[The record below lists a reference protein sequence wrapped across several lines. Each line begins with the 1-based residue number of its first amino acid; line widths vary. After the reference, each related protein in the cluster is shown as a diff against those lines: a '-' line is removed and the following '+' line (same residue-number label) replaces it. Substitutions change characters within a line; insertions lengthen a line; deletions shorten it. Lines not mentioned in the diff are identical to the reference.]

1 MPAMPFAQ
9 GRQDT
14 AIHEFAEGG
23 LEPRALQLRFQRFP
37 EGPHSA
43 GQWDRQWLGAL
54 YSPYII
60 DIVL

>member
-23 LEPRALQLRFQRFP
+23 LEPRALQLRFQRAGCA
-37 EGPHSA
+37 GPW
-43 GQWDRQWLGAL
+43 GRQWMGAL
-54 YSPYII
+54 YSPDII
-60 DIVL
+60 DIV